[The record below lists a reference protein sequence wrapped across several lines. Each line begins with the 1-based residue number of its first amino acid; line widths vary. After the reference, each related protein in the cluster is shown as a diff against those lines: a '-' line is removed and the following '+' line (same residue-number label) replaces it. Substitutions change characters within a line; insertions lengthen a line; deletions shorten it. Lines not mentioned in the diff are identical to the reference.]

1 MAKIQYDGK
10 GLKIIL
16 NVTADISSSSA
27 RKIYYKKPSGTT
39 GSWTAGIETTTSI
52 SYTTTTDD
60 IDEYGAWELQSYA
73 VTPGWTQ
80 YGAKVD
86 LTVEPAI
93 A

>member
-10 GLKIIL
+10 GLKIIV
-16 NVTADISSSSA
+16 NVTTDISSSTA

-39 GSWTAGIETTTSI
+39 GSWTAALESSTSI

-60 IDEYGAWELQSYA
+60 IDEYGVWQLQSYA
-73 VTPGWTQ
+73 ATPSWTQ
-80 YGAKVD
+80 YGEKTN
-86 LTVEPAI
+86 LTVEEAI